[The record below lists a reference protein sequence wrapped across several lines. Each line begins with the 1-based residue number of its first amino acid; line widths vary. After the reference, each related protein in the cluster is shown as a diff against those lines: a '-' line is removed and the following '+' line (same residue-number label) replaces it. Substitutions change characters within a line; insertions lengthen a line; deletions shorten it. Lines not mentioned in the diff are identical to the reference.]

1 MIALIDA
8 DIVVYRCAA
17 FHENDPLE
25 AAIASMNDMMYR
37 IIQAV
42 DASEYIAYLSS
53 GDNERKR
60 IDPSYKANRDGKVD
74 PTHRQ
79 ALKDACS
86 SEWNARS
93 VTGIEADDALGIAQS
108 SRSDDSTICS
118 IDKDLLQISG
128 NHYNFVKDE
137 YVFVEPIDGLRHF
150 YRQLLVGDRADNVF
164 GMDGIGIVK
173 AGRIINHL
181 TDERDMLEAVQSR
194 YNDDKRLLTNG
205 KLLWIHRKENDW
217 WEIPQFG
224 TPSETSGGVLRRE
237 EEV

>member
-1 MIALIDA
+1 LIALIDA

-60 IDPSYKANRDGKVD
+60 IDPTYKANRDGK
-74 PTHRQ
+74 PQPRHRGD
-79 ALKDACS
+79 LKDVCTL
-86 SEWNARS
+86 EWKAIS
-93 VTGIEADDALGIAQS
+93 VSGIEADDALGIKQCIS
-108 SRSDDSTICS
+108 GDGTSICS
-118 IDKDLLQISG
+118 IDKDLLQIAG

-137 YVFVEPIDGLRHF
+137 YVFVEPVDGLRHF

-164 GMDGIGIVK
+164 GVDGIGIVK

-181 TDERDMLEAVQSR
+181 TDEADMLEAVQSR